1 MSYLDST
8 HFHTPTILKDVT
20 ATIVERDWG
29 NMPCIA
35 TVPHGNMIYLSGGEK
50 NDKELILTATQVSFY
65 SNYIL
70 NPQQKLIIT

>member
-1 MSYLDST
+1 
-8 HFHTPTILKDVT
+8 
-20 ATIVERDWG
+20 
-29 NMPCIA
+29 MPCIE
-35 TVPHGNMIYLSGGEK
+35 TVPHGNMIYLSDGEK

>member
-1 MSYLDST
+1 
-8 HFHTPTILKDVT
+8 
-20 ATIVERDWG
+20 
-29 NMPCIA
+29 MPCIE